1 MVPQFRQLQMLR
13 YEFWHFVGKKKC
25 RRWVGS
31 EVEQHKR
38 NLKVGNQYK
47 CNLWTYNCTK
57 TDEFLKIFQT
67 CHDPQISQNWSI
79 LQVNVYQV
87 RCSVIKNINSSQLLN
102 RNTNVYS
109 DYQCQID
116 FLLVSSIQ
124 LDITSVLHIAFSE
137 SFSTFPDQTIP
148 FSFIL
153 LCIDSSILGRFLVS
167 ESGWKVTKIN
177 QKQG

>member
-1 MVPQFRQLQMLR
+1 MVPQFRHQMLR
-13 YEFWHFVGKKKC
+13 YEFWHFVGQKN
-25 RRWVGS
+25 VV
-31 EVEQHKR
+31 VELD
-38 NLKVGNQYK
+38 LKLNSIKEIWKLEINTNV
-47 CNLWTYNCTK
+47 TYGRIIG
-57 TDEFLKIFQT
+57 FLKTCQT
-67 CHDPQISQNWSI
+67 GHDPQISQNWSI

-87 RCSVIKNINSSQLLN
+87 RCSVIKNLNKFLTAVEQKHQRLLWLSM
-102 RNTNVYS
+102 S
-109 DYQCQID
+109 DLSID

-148 FSFIL
+148 VSFIL
-153 LCIDSSILGRFLVS
+153 LWIDSTILGRFLVS